1 MKMAMTMKRVKKG
14 EINFIWEKKFIVA
27 VMLQPRMGEW
37 IPIDCN
43 LNVENN
49 NDFYIP

>member
-1 MKMAMTMKRVKKG
+1 MGKD
-14 EINFIWEKKFIVA
+14 IWEKKFIVA
-27 VMLQPRMGEW
+27 KVKNTVMLQPRMGEW